1 MGLLCVCKQTGNVY
15 KNVKRKI
22 ERCVAFPT
30 CLSVNSVVCHFSP
43 MESVVSAIILKL
55 MFVSLVGCSDMA
67 CHIDG
72 FIAVV
77 AHTHVLQEGYCKA
90 SVDCRE
96 STEVITDVDCSSP
109 CGREKSDEDGD
120 NDDMLGDVFDF
131 SEEGMNLNQLPFDF
145 NDIQFS
151 YS

>member
-1 MGLLCVCKQTGNVY
+1 MNV
-15 KNVKRKI
+15 
-22 ERCVAFPT
+22 T
-30 CLSVNSVVCHFSP
+30 CEESIRDSP
-43 MESVVSAIILKL
+43 DFEQY
-55 MFVSLVGCSDMA
+55 F
-67 CHIDG
+67 
-72 FIAVV
+72 
-77 AHTHVLQEGYCKA
+77 QEGYCKA
-90 SVDCRE
+90 SVDCHE

-151 YS
+151 YSCFVCDIRRCVCVCV